1 MDAKLGRRVAPV
13 TLCIVAA
20 AVAAVAQAAPPDDA
34 CALLAPAQVS
44 AAAGVAFGPGVY
56 VTPTFKTTCTWNATG
71 DVKQQDAKIITLM
84 LEGADAFQAGK
95 QKVQSKML
103 PGSSASGIGDDA
115 YFVGMGNLASLFVR
129 KGNVAFKVSVY
140 GQIPVE
146 KMQAMENALAQ
157 QVVAKLG
164 SS

>member
-103 PGSSASGIGDDA
+103 PGSSSSGIGDDA

>member
-140 GQIPVE
+140 GQMPVE